1 MATKIIQSPR
11 RIQSPGVQ
19 ITEIDLTRRPTG
31 AAPIRPAAM
40 VAGFAAQGP
49 TDEVVKITSMA
60 QFNTVF
66 GLPETAAERYLSHT
80 VEQLVSTGSDVLVT
94 RLPYGKNAGEG
105 IQNYYSALFFPILP
119 HGKTYGEAET
129 YYVLPPKSVL
139 LSEDA
144 YENQIKDR
152 NIAWTDGFQV
162 SSVSNKTYNLTW
174 DAASAIFLDIVNDL
188 RVTDVAT
195 VNSYFSSVNLNVY
208 SGPVLLPSQLNL
220 SRPLT
225 SFNIQR
231 AFEQRINETIDSLAY
246 ETNNETNQLHPS
258 TFNVPTAWASVTT
271 NLSLTSF
278 AEQLS
283 AKRDTRSQFNI
294 PINYTLDYLTNNPS
308 NINKFT
314 INTIDDINKSGIIIV
329 NSDKLRNNDLFE
341 GFYIGLTDNSD
352 DSPYTDFASV
362 TTLQAVNSISAV
374 DGLALSDSTKAVQS
388 FFTVPEERLNFTLSE
403 PYSSINFQSVSERM
417 ARFPSYDFSQDSFND
432 CLKLF
437 VFRINTSTNLQDSIT
452 LNTPSTIEAYVGS
465 LYSQRKQNNPN
476 GGRLVN
482 FFIEN
487 KVENN
492 SNSRVKMLVT
502 PKISESGTW
511 TDSFAMPT
519 KRVIISDD
527 AKSLWA
533 TGIYTPTT
541 INNQNKRIGNL
552 MLKLDRTFQM
562 YDLTENE
569 SRNIDIICEAGLG
582 TIHAGVKYQEN
593 VTGNIDQETFDDTLP
608 VDISNLKV
616 IPKNYREY
624 LQTPDIVR
632 DSYVDIV
639 KRFRAVAQQRKNH
652 VFISDPLRYIFV
664 KGVNSKATD
673 RKAFNFVDDIFR
685 PLQNSYANIGRS
697 TYMAVYANWMRRYD
711 ASSDEFAWVPP
722 SGFVGRTLL
731 NARKIAPW
739 TAPAGFNYG
748 RLSGVA
754 DLAINPNQRQRDI
767 LYRSAYNPVVNFP
780 REGMVVYGQKT
791 FINYQTAFDRLNVRN
806 LFLHLE
812 KETTRILDRFVFEPN
827 TIPTRNRV
835 LLRLAPLFERA
846 KTRQGLYDYRL
857 VCDERNNTPDTIDRN
872 ELRLAVYLQPVRTA
886 EFILADFIATRTGT
900 DLDDLIG

>member
-19 ITEIDLTRRPTG
+19 ITEIDLTRRPTSQR
-31 AAPIRPAAM
+31 PIRPAAM

-49 TDEVVKITSMA
+49 TDEIVKITSMA

-80 VEQLVSTGSDVLVT
+80 VEQLVSSGSDVLVT

-105 IQNYYSALFFPILP
+105 IQNYYSALFFPIVP

-144 YENQIKDR
+144 YETQIKDR
-152 NIAWTDGFQV
+152 NIAWTNNFQV
-162 SSVSNKTYNLTW
+162 STVENKTFNLTW

-188 RVTDVAT
+188 RVTDVPV
-195 VNSYFSSVNLNVY
+195 VNSYFGPSETVY

-231 AFEQRINETIDSLAY
+231 AFEQRINEVVDRLAY
-246 ETNNETNQLHPS
+246 NTNNQTNQLD
-258 TFNVPTAWASVTT
+258 TQVVGVPTAWASVTT

-283 AKRDTRSQFNI
+283 ANSSSRNLFNI
-294 PINYTLDYLTNNPS
+294 PIKYTLNYLTNNS
-308 NINKFT
+308 DNIDKFT
-314 INTIDDINKSGIIIV
+314 INSVDDINKSGIIIV

-341 GFYIGLTDNSD
+341 GFYVGLTDNSD
-352 DSPYTDFASV
+352 DSPYTDFKSV
-362 TTLQAVNSISAV
+362 TALKAVNSISAI
-374 DGLALSDSTKAVQS
+374 DGMPLSDSTKAIQT

-403 PYSSINFQSVSERM
+403 SYSSINFQSVSEKM
-417 ARFPSYDFSQDSFND
+417 ARWPSYDFSQDSFND

-437 VFRINTSTNLQDSIT
+437 VFKINTSTNLQDAIT
-452 LNTPSTIEAYVGS
+452 LNTPSTVEAYVGS

-492 SNSRVKMLVT
+492 SNSRIKMVVN
-502 PKISESGTW
+502 PNISESGTW

-519 KRVIISDD
+519 KRVIISDA

-541 INNQNKRIGNL
+541 ITEQNKRIGNL

-562 YDLTENE
+562 YELTENE
-569 SRNIDIICEAGLG
+569 TKNIDIVCEAGLG
-582 TIHAGVKYQEN
+582 TINAGVKYQKTI
-593 VTGNIDQETFDDTLP
+593 TGNIDQETFDDTIP
-608 VDISNLKV
+608 VDITNLKQ

-632 DSYVDIV
+632 DSYVDII

-664 KGVNSKATD
+664 KGINSKATD
-673 RKAFNFVDDIFR
+673 KKSFNFVNDIFR
-685 PLQNSYANIGRS
+685 PLQNSYAKVGRS
-697 TYMAVYANWMRRYD
+697 TYMSVYANWMRRYD
-711 ASSDEFAWVPP
+711 AASDEFTWVPP
-722 SGFVGRTLL
+722 SGFVGKIML
-731 NARKIAPW
+731 NAKKRAPW

-767 LYRSAYNPVVNFP
+767 LYRSSYNPVVNFP

-812 KETTRILDRFVFEPN
+812 KEATRILDRFVFEPN

-835 LLRLAPLFERA
+835 ILRLTPIFERA
-846 KTRQGLYDYRL
+846 KTRQGVYDYRL
-857 VCDERNNTPDTIDRN
+857 VCDERNNTPDVIDRN
-872 ELRLAVYLQPVRTA
+872 ELRLAVYIQPVRTA

>member
-1 MATKIIQSPR
+1 MATRIIQSPR

-19 ITEIDLTRRPTG
+19 ITEIDLTRRPTEQ
-31 AAPIRPAAM
+31 AQIRPTAM
-40 VAGFAAQGP
+40 VTGFATQGP
-49 TDEVVKITSMA
+49 TDEIVKITSMA

-105 IQNYYSALFFPILP
+105 IQNYYSALFFPVLP

-139 LSEDA
+139 LSEDV
-144 YENQIKDR
+144 YETSIKER
-152 NIAWTDGFQV
+152 NVNWTDSFQV

-174 DAASAIFLDIVNDL
+174 DAASAIFLDIVNNL
-188 RVTDVAT
+188 RVTDVDT

-208 SGPVLLPSQLNL
+208 SGPVLLPSQINL

-231 AFEQRINETIDSLAY
+231 AFEQRINEEVDKIAY
-246 ETNNETNQLHPS
+246 DINDQTNQLDKN
-258 TFNVPTAWASVTT
+258 TVGVPTAWASVTT
-271 NLSLTSF
+271 NLSLTSY
-278 AEQLS
+278 ADSLS
-283 AKRDTRSQFNI
+283 ATRSNRGQFNI
-294 PINYTLDYLTNNPS
+294 PISYTLNYLTNTNAD
-308 NINKFT
+308 KFT
-314 INTIDDINKSGIIIV
+314 ISTADDITKAGIIIV

-352 DSPYTDFASV
+352 DSPYTDFKSV
-362 TTLQAVNSISAV
+362 TSLQAVNAISAV
-374 DGLALSDSTKAVQS
+374 DGLSLADSTKAIQS

-403 PYSSINFQSVSERM
+403 SYSSINFQSVSERM

-437 VFRINTSTNLQDSIT
+437 VFRINTSTNLQDAIT
-452 LNTPSTIEAYVGS
+452 LNTPSTVEAYVGS

-492 SNSRVKMLVT
+492 SNSRIKMLVS

-511 TDSFAMPT
+511 IDSFAMPT
-519 KRVIISDD
+519 KRVIISDS

-533 TGIYTPTT
+533 NGIYTPTT
-541 INNQNKRIGNL
+541 INDQNKKIGNL

-562 YDLTENE
+562 CDLTENE
-569 SRNIDIICEAGLG
+569 LRNIDIICEAGLG
-582 TIHAGVKYQEN
+582 TINCGLKYQEN
-593 VTGNIDQETFDDTLP
+593 ITGKIDQETFDDTLP

-616 IPKNYREY
+616 IPKNYIEY
-624 LQTPDIVR
+624 IQTPDIVR

-639 KRFRAVAQQRKNH
+639 KRFREFAQQRKNH

-673 RKAFNFVDDIFR
+673 KKAFNFVDDIFR
-685 PLQNSYANIGRS
+685 PLQNTYALIGRS
-697 TYMAVYANWMRRYD
+697 TYMAVYANWMRRFD

-722 SGFVGRTLL
+722 SGFVGRVLL
-731 NARKIAPW
+731 NAKKGAPW

-748 RLSGVA
+748 RLTGVA
-754 DLAINPNQRQRDI
+754 DIAINPNQRQRDI

-835 LLRLAPLFERA
+835 LLRLTPLFERA

-900 DLDDLIG
+900 DLDELIG

>member
-19 ITEIDLTRRPTG
+19 ITEIDLTRRPAG
-31 AAPIRPAAM
+31 LAPRRPAAM
-40 VAGFAAQGP
+40 VAGFAPQGP
-49 TDEVVKITSMA
+49 TDEIVRITSMA

-80 VEQLVSTGSDVLVT
+80 VEQLASTGSDVLVT

-105 IQNYYSALFFPILP
+105 IQNYYSALFFPIIP

-152 NIAWTDGFQV
+152 NIAWTNGFQV
-162 SSVSNKTYNLTW
+162 SSVANKTFSLTW
-174 DAASAIFLDIVNDL
+174 DQASAIFLDIVNDL
-188 RVTDVAT
+188 SVTDVSF
-195 VNSYFSSVNLNVY
+195 VNSYFGPSETVY
-208 SGPVLLPSQLNL
+208 TGPVVLPTQLNL

-225 SFNIQR
+225 SFNLQR
-231 AFEQRINETIDSLAY
+231 LFEQRINDKIDSLAY
-246 ETNNETNQLHPS
+246 ESNNETNQLKKEA
-258 TFNVPTAWASVTT
+258 FGVPTAWASVTT
-271 NLSLTSF
+271 NLSLTSY

-283 AKRDTRSQFNI
+283 AKSSTRNNFNI
-294 PINYTLDYLTNNPS
+294 PINYTLNYLTDYADNVD
-308 NINKFT
+308 KFT
-314 INTIDDINKSGIIIV
+314 INSIDDINKAGIIIV
-329 NSDKLRNNDLFE
+329 NSDKVRNNDLFE

-352 DSPYTDFASV
+352 DTPYTDFNAV
-362 TTLQAVNSISAV
+362 TSLQAVNSISAI
-374 DGLALSDSTKAVQS
+374 DGMPLSDSNKAIQT

-417 ARFPSYDFSQDSFND
+417 ARWPSYDFSQDSFND

-437 VFRINTSTNLQDSIT
+437 VFRINTSTNLQDAIT
-452 LNTPSTIEAYVGS
+452 LNTPSTVEAYVGS

-492 SNSRVKMLVT
+492 SNSRIRMVVN
-502 PKISESGTW
+502 PNISESGTW

-519 KRVIISDD
+519 KRVIISDA

-533 TGIYTPTT
+533 TGIYTPSTVT
-541 INNQNKRIGNL
+541 SQNKRIGNL

-562 YDLTENE
+562 YELTENE
-569 SRNIDIICEAGLG
+569 TKNLDIVCEAGLG

-593 VTGNIDQETFDDTLP
+593 ITGNIDQETFDDTIP
-608 VDISNLKV
+608 VDISNLKI

-639 KRFRAVAQQRKNH
+639 RRFRTVAQQRKNH

-664 KGVNSKATD
+664 KGINSKTSD

-685 PLQNSYANIGRS
+685 PLQNSYARIGRS
-697 TYMAVYANWMRRYD
+697 TYMSVYANWMRRYD

-722 SGFVGRTLL
+722 SGFVGRIML
-731 NARKIAPW
+731 NAKKRAPW

-754 DLAINPNQRQRDI
+754 DLAVNPNQRQRDI

-812 KETTRILDRFVFEPN
+812 KESTRILDRFVFEPN

-835 LLRLAPLFERA
+835 ILRLTPLFERA
-846 KTRQGLYDYRL
+846 KTRQGIYDYRL
-857 VCDERNNTPDTIDRN
+857 ICDERNNTPDVIDRN
-872 ELRLAVYLQPVRTA
+872 ELRLAVYIQPVRTA
-886 EFILADFIATRTGT
+886 EFILADFIATRTGV

>member
-19 ITEIDLTRRPTG
+19 ITEIDLTRRPTSG
-31 AAPIRPAAM
+31 RPLRPSAM
-40 VAGFAAQGP
+40 VAGFASQGP
-49 TDEVVKITSMA
+49 TDEIIKITSMA

-80 VEQLVSTGSDVLVT
+80 VEQLASSGSDVLVT

-105 IQNYYSALFFPILP
+105 IQNYYSALFFPIIP

-129 YYVLPPKSVL
+129 YYILPPKSVL
-139 LSEDA
+139 LSEDT

-152 NIAWTDGFQV
+152 NIAWTNNFQV
-162 SSVSNKTYNLTW
+162 STVENKTFSLTW

-188 RVTDVAT
+188 RVTDSSV
-195 VNSYFSSVNLNVY
+195 VNSYFGPTETVY
-208 SGPVLLPSQLNL
+208 SGPILLESQLNL

-231 AFEQRINETIDSLAY
+231 AFEQRINETVDNLAY
-246 ETNNETNQLHPS
+246 QTNNETDQLD
-258 TFNVPTAWASVTT
+258 TQLFGVPTAWASVTT

-283 AKRDTRSQFNI
+283 ANRASRSLFDI
-294 PINYTLDYLTNNPS
+294 PIKYTLNYLTNLS
-308 NINKFT
+308 DNIDKFT
-314 INTIDDINKSGIIIV
+314 INSVDDINKSGIIVV

-352 DSPYTDFASV
+352 DSPYTDFSSV
-362 TTLQAVNSISAV
+362 TSLQAVNSISAI
-374 DGLALSDSTKAVQS
+374 DGMPLSDSTKAIQT
-388 FFTVPEERLNFTLSE
+388 FFTVPEERLNFTLTES
-403 PYSSINFQSVSERM
+403 YSSINFQSVSEKM
-417 ARFPSYDFSQDSFND
+417 ARWPSYDFSQDSFND

-437 VFRINTSTNLQDSIT
+437 VFKINTSTNLQDSIT
-452 LNTPSTIEAYVGS
+452 LNTPSSVEAYVGS

-487 KVENN
+487 RVENN
-492 SNSRVKMLVT
+492 SNSRIKMVVN
-502 PKISESGTW
+502 PNISESGTW
-511 TDSFAMPT
+511 TDAFAMPT
-519 KRVIISDD
+519 KRVIVSDA

-541 INNQNKRIGNL
+541 VNQQNKRIGNL

-562 YDLTENE
+562 YELTENE
-569 SRNIDIICEAGLG
+569 TKYIDIICEGGLG
-582 TIHAGVKYQEN
+582 TINAGVKYEEAI
-593 VTGNIDQETFDDTLP
+593 TGNIDQETFDDTRP
-608 VDISNLKV
+608 VDISNLKI

-639 KRFRAVAQQRKNH
+639 KRFRSVAQQRKNH

-664 KGVNSKATD
+664 KGINSKTSD

-685 PLQNSYANIGRS
+685 PLQNSYANVGRS
-697 TYMAVYANWMRRYD
+697 TYMSVYANWMRRYD
-711 ASSDEFAWVPP
+711 ASSDEFAWVPS
-722 SGFVGRTLL
+722 SGFIGKVIL
-731 NARKIAPW
+731 NAKKRAPW

-812 KETTRILDRFVFEPN
+812 KEATRTLDRFVFEPN

-835 LLRLAPLFERA
+835 ILRLTPIFERA
-846 KTRQGLYDYRL
+846 KTRQGVYDYRL
-857 VCDERNNTPDTIDRN
+857 VCDERNNTPDVIDRN
-872 ELRLAVYLQPVRTA
+872 ELRLAVYIQPVRTA